1 MRELKVTGKGKVVA
15 VPDQIVLNIDLN
27 GTEKDYKKAYK
38 QMEMATKEVRDLF
51 QGLSFEVKDLKTK
64 KCEVEVSNERKYVE
78 KTGTWEFVFKG
89 YEYVHKM
96 KIMFDKDNDLLGKV
110 LYGLSKC
117 ESRPEVNISYTV
129 KDVKSTKNT
138 LLKNAIA
145 DSKAKAAVLA
155 EAAGVTLGDILK
167 IDYSWGEINLSTP
180 VLDSFLDVMRLS
192 DDSDCF
198 EDEALDMDIEPEDI
212 NITDTVTVIWE
223 IQ

>member
-192 DDSDCF
+192 DDSDCL

>member
-15 VPDQIVLNIDLN
+15 VPDQIVLDIELK
-27 GTEKDYKKAYK
+27 GIEQEYKKAYK
-38 QMEMATKEVRDLF
+38 HMEIFTKEVRDMF
-51 QGLSFEVKDLKTK
+51 EELSFDIKELKTK
-64 KCEVEVSNERKYVE
+64 KCEIEVSNERKYGE
-78 KTGTWEFVFKG
+78 KIGTWELVFKG
-89 YEYVHKM
+89 YKFVHKM
-96 KIMFDKDNDLLGKV
+96 RITFDKDNKLLGKV

-129 KDVKSTKNT
+129 KDVNSTKNT
-138 LLKNAIA
+138 LLKKAIA

>member
-38 QMEMATKEVRDLF
+38 QMEMATKEARDLF

>member
-38 QMEMATKEVRDLF
+38 QMEMATKEARDLF

-89 YEYVHKM
+89 YKFVHKM
-96 KIMFDKDNDLLGKV
+96 RITFDKDNKLLGKV